1 VTSRDVLEPCSAAE
15 LRLNSLYLQ
24 CMDSHKAD
32 VMGALSKQE
41 VQSSECQTAASG
53 AEVLLPAEG
62 ALEHYSTPKIPLS
75 ANVPGTAADS
85 NECQVGLSDTYL
97 SPTSDSNENISLATK
112 DTGDSPHSIVYQNEE
127 GKWVTDL
134 AYYTS
139 FDEEQDLN
147 LSEDDKINE
156 EFIS

>member
-1 VTSRDVLEPCSAAE
+1 VTTGDVLDCCTAAE
-15 LRLNSLYLQ
+15 LQLDSVYLQ

-32 VMGALSKQE
+32 VSDVFPKQE
-41 VQSSECQTAASG
+41 IQSSECSAAASD
-53 AEVLLPAEG
+53 AEVLHTARGSLG
-62 ALEHYSTPKIPLS
+62 RYTTPKVLLS
-75 ANVPGTAADS
+75 ANAPQTDATESEVCLA
-85 NECQVGLSDTYL
+85 DTYL
-97 SPTSDSNENISLATK
+97 SPTADSYENISLATTDK
-112 DTGDSPHSIVYQNEE
+112 GDLPHSVVYQNEE

-156 EFIS
+156 FVT

>member
-1 VTSRDVLEPCSAAE
+1 MTTGDVLDSCTAAE
-15 LRLNSLYLQ
+15 LRLDPLYLQ

-32 VMGALSKQE
+32 VSDVLPKQE
-41 VQSSECQTAASG
+41 IQSSGCQAASSDAARG
-53 AEVLLPAEG
+53 FLGHYTTPNVL
-62 ALEHYSTPKIPLS
+62 LS
-75 ANVPGTAADS
+75 ANAPQTDAT
-85 NECQVGLSDTYL
+85 ECEVGLADTYL
-97 SPTSDSNENISLATK
+97 SPTADSCENISLATTDK
-112 DTGDSPHSIVYQNEE
+112 GDLPHSIVYQNEE

-156 EFIS
+156 DFIT